1 MLRSPSLP
9 EIIIKRDEWF
19 QIIDFVRNLPGMENT
34 PEVDCLAL
42 YSVCPLSIIDNF
54 TLHAVE
60 VYSSTGGLSR
70 ISSPEEYY
78 NLPAIYV
85 SVCKVIEDVKR
96 KLKPKP

>member
-1 MLRSPSLP
+1 M
-9 EIIIKRDEWF
+9 IIKREEWTK
-19 QIIDFVRNLPGMENT
+19 IIDFVRSLDGMENT

-42 YSVCPLSIIDNF
+42 YSVCPLSVIDAF
-54 TLHAVE
+54 TLHALE

-78 NLPAIYV
+78 RMPALYV
-85 SVCKVIEDVKR
+85 SVCNVIEDVKR